1 MSSKPT
7 IVIVPGAWQKPAV
20 WTSFQ
25 EKLKGAGYPTE
36 YIKLKTV
43 GGEELPLAGL
53 EDDVAEVRTV
63 LDKLSSS
70 GKRAVLLCHSY
81 GGIVGSNSVEG
92 SNAVDA
98 MIYLSAFMIPK
109 DKSLADM
116 LGGDSPSWMIM
127 QEDRVVGKPDMI
139 NEIMFNDL
147 DSEEQTKWAKEMTHT
162 STQTVITPSR
172 YEPWANGIPCKYI
185 ACSKDNS
192 LPYPL
197 QEQMWKQ
204 IGPEPQV
211 VTLESGHCPFLS
223 VPDKLL
229 AAINDLVA

>member
-7 IVIVPGAWQKPAV
+7 IVIVPGAWQMPAV

-25 EKLKGAGYPTE
+25 KKLNGAGYPTE

-53 EDDVAEVRTV
+53 EDDIAEVRSV
-63 LDKLSSS
+63 LDKLSSA

-92 SNAVDA
+92 SNAVDG
-98 MIYLSAFMIPK
+98 MIFLAAFLLPK
-109 DKSLADM
+109 NKSLKDM
-116 LGGDSPSWMIM
+116 LGGNPLPWMIM
-127 QEDRVVGKPDMI
+127 QEDCVVGNPDLM

-147 DSEEQTKWAKEMTHT
+147 DPEEQTKWAKEMTHT
-162 STQTVITPSR
+162 SAQPFAIPST
-172 YEPWANGIPCKYI
+172 YEPWANGIPCSYI
-185 ACSKDNS
+185 ACSNDNG

-197 QEQMWKQ
+197 QQQLWEQLGSK
-204 IGPEPQV
+204 PKV
-211 VTLESGHCPFLS
+211 VTLEAGHCPFLS
-223 VPDKLL
+223 APDELL
-229 AAINDLVA
+229 AAINEVVA